1 MKKIV
6 SLILVVAMMATFA
19 FTLSGCGSK
28 SSETIVIKYGHT
40 DTENSITGRQAQLF
54 ADKVNAATDG
64 RVKIEVYPLGQLGTS
79 AELVAGVQSGSV
91 DMTFLTM
98 AMIGSICDEYA
109 ALDTPYIFDDIDQC
123 VKACS
128 TDSETMKYLN
138 KKLLDETGVKYLFS
152 FYFGTRET
160 TANKPIYTPN
170 DMKGLKFRSMNFPFY
185 LSYYQALGAVPTPI
199 DITEL
204 AQALQTGEI
213 QGQENPVD
221 VILSRQMY
229 ENQKYLVMTNHM
241 ICSQGVVM
249 NGKKWDK
256 ISAED
261 QKIMMQCAQETIDE
275 SYAYVMDLT
284 QSQID
289 KLTGEYGMTMID
301 ESNGLDINAFKTLV
315 ADYIDKNFREKYATV
330 YDLIEKDKAK

>member
-1 MKKIV
+1 M
-6 SLILVVAMMATFA
+6 
-19 FTLSGCGSK
+19 
-28 SSETIVIKYGHT
+28 
-40 DTENSITGRQAQLF
+40 LF
-54 ADKVNAATDG
+54 FLRSDG
-64 RVKIEVYPLGQLGTS
+64 I
-79 AELVAGVQSGSV
+79 
-91 DMTFLTM
+91 
-98 AMIGSICDEYA
+98 
-109 ALDTPYIFDDIDQC
+109 
-123 VKACS
+123 
-128 TDSETMKYLN
+128 
-138 KKLLDETGVKYLFS
+138 
-152 FYFGTRET
+152 
-160 TANKPIYTPN
+160 
-170 DMKGLKFRSMNFPFY
+170 
-185 LSYYQALGAVPTPI
+185 
-199 DITEL
+199 
-204 AQALQTGEI
+204 GEI